1 MMKAFNQLC
10 SAILANL
17 HDALPVLVIIIF
29 YQMTILEI
37 PLAEIVG
44 MLGWVVFVS
53 FGMVMIL

>member
-17 HDALPVLVIIIF
+17 HDALPVLIIIIF

-44 MLGWVVFVS
+44 MLGWVIFVS

>member
-17 HDALPVLVIIIF
+17 HDALPVLIIIIF